1 MFWCSKLEK
10 SSLRR
15 GNHLN
20 LSQQYSVA
28 EYIDML
34 VKTNSQGLVH
44 DSTGCSIEIE
54 SVQKIIEIMAAK

>member
-1 MFWCSKLEK
+1 M
-10 SSLRR
+10 

-20 LSQQYSVA
+20 LSKQYSVA